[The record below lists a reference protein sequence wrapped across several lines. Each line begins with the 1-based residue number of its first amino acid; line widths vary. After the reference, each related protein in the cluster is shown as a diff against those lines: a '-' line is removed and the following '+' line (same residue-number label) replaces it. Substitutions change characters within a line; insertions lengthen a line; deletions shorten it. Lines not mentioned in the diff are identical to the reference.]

1 MRKFKET
8 ILKRGGN
15 LLVNK
20 WKNLCIEGET
30 YFFVTKGNI
39 PDRWGNLLFY
49 KRNHSWKKEQE
60 T

>member
-30 YFFVTKGNI
+30 YFFFTKGNI
-39 PDRWGNLLFY
+39 PDRWGN
-49 KRNHSWKKEQE
+49 
-60 T
+60 